1 MRLRRLIKSWI
12 NNFLFIINAILWI
25 FNIKSVGEL
34 ITGINVGGNHKEKLF
49 YGLAS
54 LLQYIT
60 YASLIG
66 FIITVYWWAKND
78 LSIAERISNLK
89 QS

>member
-1 MRLRRLIKSWI
+1 MKLKRFIKSLI
-12 NNFLFIINAILWI
+12 NTFLFIINAILWI

-34 ITGINVGGNHKEKLF
+34 ITGISINGNRKKKLF

-54 LLQYIT
+54 LLQYLT
-60 YASLIG
+60 YILIIG
-66 FIITVYWWAKND
+66 FIFTIYWWAKND
-78 LSIAERISNLK
+78 LSIAERISNVK